1 MHLCYHCLEIY
12 NNNLL
17 YFIGDFVI
25 CKDCYNYHNNK
36 LIPIIYNNEDKIVVL
51 KSLQNISNF
60 IDDAN
65 LLIHFS
71 KSYKQKILYK

>member
-1 MHLCYHCLEIY
+1 MQLCYDCFKIY
-12 NNNLL
+12 NDSNCHI
-17 YFIGDFVI
+17 IGNFVI
-25 CKDCYNYHNNK
+25 CNECYNYHNNK
-36 LIPIIYNNEDKIVVL
+36 LIPIIYNNEDKIIIF